1 MRIAILIL
9 YITLSKSIFSQQ
21 HKKYSPLYVKDTLE
35 INTGQTSPLKLAV
48 HENVK
53 LNNVN
58 YLKISDKKNKNILL
72 YNLITKKYDTIY
84 VSRFWQNIAHADE
97 ISSAIIL
104 DSNRIFIGNRGN
116 ELLRINK
123 NGKIINKWKY
133 ISTNRYGDEFIL
145 AFFRNNIKMINDS
158 MFYFVQFLALDGSS
172 SYLNLKKKHSIDNVL
187 YATLDSNGNIK
198 VIKSFGSFYRNAEKH
213 YSHLFHSPQ
222 IEYNKKDSLLIM
234 YFNKHDTIY
243 IYKNNSLIKKA
254 DVSSKFKTEYK
265 KYEFEKEK
273 DDYLF
278 FEKYFV
284 EEPLISQVL
293 WDEYRNLY
301 FAVYKHRQNYK
312 EKDGRVNEL
321 MDADISII
329 ILNNKFE
336 KINEIVLK
344 NDYKFKRN
352 ILVLKEGLAIDF
364 NHEFQPHIKENKL
377 KFLILD
383 IDKYVK

>member
-21 HKKYSPLYVKDTLE
+21 LKKYSPLYIKDILE

-53 LNNVN
+53 INNVN

-72 YNLITKKYDTIY
+72 YNFSTKKYDTIY
-84 VSRFWQNIAHADE
+84 VSILWSEIAWFGE

-104 DSNRIFIGNRGN
+104 DSNRIFVGKKFN
-116 ELLRINK
+116 ELLQINK
-123 NGKIINKWKY
+123 NGQIINKWK
-133 ISTNRYGDEFIL
+133 
-145 AFFRNNIKMINDS
+145 FREKNKFDNDFYLVFNDLNIKIINDS
-158 MFYFVQFLALDGSS
+158 TFYFVQYLFLNDDSFS
-172 SYLNLKKKHSIDNVL
+172 NRKKIYSINNIV
-187 YATLDSNGNIK
+187 YATLDNNRNIN
-198 VIKSFGSFYRNAEKH
+198 VIKTFGPFYKNAEQYH
-213 YSHLFHSPQ
+213 SHLLIAPD

-243 IYKNNSLIKKA
+243 IYKNNFLIQKA
-254 DVSSKFKTEYK
+254 DVSSRFKTEYL
-265 KYEFEKEK
+265 KYDYDKEK

-278 FEKYFV
+278 FEKYLV

-301 FAVYKHRQNYK
+301 FVVYKHRQNYK
-312 EKDGRVNEL
+312 ENDGRVNEL

-344 NDYKFKRN
+344 NDYKFNRN